1 MNTQLQ
7 LCSNRDKQ
15 VAKINGQLAFLEVA
29 LTALK
34 QADIGNKVL
43 TQMHRGVTA
52 IRSTLRQANSPDLE
66 AFVCDFEDLLSL
78 LDNEELSFSPQ
89 MIELV
94 RHSTTALR
102 RGVEA
107 VQCGDSV
114 ADAVQDARDA
124 VFSVLLDHA
133 VTVKR

>member
-1 MNTQLQ
+1 MNTQ
-7 LCSNRDKQ
+7 LCSNRDKL

-34 QADIGNKVL
+34 QADIGDKVL

-52 IRSTLRQANSPDLE
+52 IRGTLRQTDSPDLE
-66 AFVCDFEDLLSL
+66 AFVCDFEDLLAL
-78 LDNEELSFSPQ
+78 IGNGEIPFSPQ

-94 RHSTTALR
+94 RRSTTALG

-107 VQCGDSV
+107 MQFGIGV

>member
-1 MNTQLQ
+1 MNTQP
-7 LCSNRDKQ
+7 CSNRGHLA
-15 VAKINGQLAFLEVA
+15 AKINGQLAFLEVA

-34 QADIGNKVL
+34 QADIGDKVL

-52 IRSTLRQANSPDLE
+52 IRGTLRQADSPDLE
-66 AFVCDFEDLLSL
+66 AFICDFEDLLAL
-78 LDNEELSFSPQ
+78 IRNGEIPFSPQ

-94 RHSTTALR
+94 RRSTAAMA

-107 VQCGDSV
+107 MQFGDSV
-114 ADAVQDARDA
+114 ADVVQDTRDA